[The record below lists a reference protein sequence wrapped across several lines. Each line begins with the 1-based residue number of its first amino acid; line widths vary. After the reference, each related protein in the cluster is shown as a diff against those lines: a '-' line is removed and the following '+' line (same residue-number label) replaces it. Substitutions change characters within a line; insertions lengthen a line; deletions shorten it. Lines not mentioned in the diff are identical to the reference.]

1 MMAFRIE
8 TIALM
13 VYRIQKIRKR
23 LRHKSN
29 SMTYTPLTNVMRLL
43 IESGLL
49 YTSSIVILFVLYMS
63 SNNGQYGVSDAV
75 GPFFSNLLQFLMV
88 RCSIQIVQ
96 IIVSYLYKIEW

>member
-1 MMAFRIE
+1 
-8 TIALM
+8 M

-29 SMTYTPLTNVMRLL
+29 SATYTPLTSVLRLL

-75 GPFFSNLLQFLMV
+75 GYISSFDFTSKTDEQFLG
-88 RCSIQIVQ
+88 RSNNCRFDAQIL
-96 IIVSYLYKIEW
+96 IRAGL